1 MDVTALFTADQCIH
15 QGGDDAMYMSKEIP
29 TSSHLTMTGNHLHT
43 VPILGRNTEESVL
56 RISVPVMTGYEAT
69 VRIRKSG
76 VWLLIIAMIAYALKR
91 DMELCLEKAVDGYIA
106 KPVNR

>member
-56 RISVPVMTGYEAT
+56 RISVPVMNGYEAT

-76 VWLLIIAMIAYALKR
+76 VWLLIIAMIAYALKG